1 MLLANKVGFSCVTF
15 LLLLFNQLCLS
26 FSSCHGHISRLLTF
40 NLTFPREHESA
51 AGAEQK
57 QSVCG
62 FIRTASTYLS
72 LRISFFVLTRAELS
86 LGSYVSRSCLVE
98 WQKKRNWMN
107 DILALLVSP
116 FNFFYTI
123 LNPFQPSSEIK
134 LNFIYI
140 ASIFHKLTLL
150 LNTDKAPYLR
160 HREPV

>member
-1 MLLANKVGFSCVTF
+1 MNTFLSPRLHYLHESVLLANKVGFSCVTF

-98 WQKKRNWMN
+98 WQKKKELNEWYS
-107 DILALLVSP
+107 SP
-116 FNFFYTI
+116 FSVAFYFFFTLSWI
-123 LNPFQPSSEIK
+123 LSSHHLK
-134 LNFIYI
+134 LNWI
-140 ASIFHKLTLL
+140 SST
-150 LNTDKAPYLR
+150 
-160 HREPV
+160 